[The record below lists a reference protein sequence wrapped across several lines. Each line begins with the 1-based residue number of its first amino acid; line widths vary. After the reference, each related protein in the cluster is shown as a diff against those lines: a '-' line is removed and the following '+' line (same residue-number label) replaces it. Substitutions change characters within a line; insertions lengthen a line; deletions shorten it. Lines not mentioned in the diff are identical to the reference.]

1 MLRNVEEAAR
11 NTESKNQRSKMSR
24 RRQATKRPV
33 SPDPLHGS
41 PLISVLVNAVMKSG
55 KKAVAQR
62 IVYGAIE
69 KMAEK
74 VGKGNPIELVL
85 GALENIRPKIEVKS
99 RRVGG
104 ATYQVPIEVPFERQ
118 QSLAFRWVVNA
129 AASRKGSPMAESLA
143 SELTDAYNNTGS
155 VVKKREETHKMAQAN
170 RAFAHLRW

>member
-1 MLRNVEEAAR
+1 
-11 NTESKNQRSKMSR
+11 MSR
-24 RRQATKRPV
+24 RRKATKRAIL
-33 SPDPLHGS
+33 PDPLHGS
-41 PLISVLVNAVMKSG
+41 PLISSLVNAVMFSG
-55 KKAVAQR
+55 KKSLAQR
-62 IVYGAIE
+62 IVYKSIE

-99 RRVGG
+99 SRVGG
-104 ATYQVPIEVPFERQ
+104 ATYQVPIEVAFERQ

-129 AASRKGSPMAESLA
+129 ASSRKGTPIADALA
-143 SELTDAYNNTGS
+143 NELIDAYNNTGS

>member
-1 MLRNVEEAAR
+1 M
-11 NTESKNQRSKMSR
+11 
-24 RRQATKRPV
+24 
-33 SPDPLHGS
+33 PDPRHGS
-41 PLISVLVNAVMKSG
+41 PLVSTLVNAVMQSG
-55 KKAVAQR
+55 KKALAQR

-74 VGKGNPIELVL
+74 LEKGNPVDLVL

-118 QSLAFRWVVNA
+118 QSLAFRWVVK
-129 AASRKGSPMAESLA
+129 AASARKGAPMADSLA
-143 SELTDAYNNTGS
+143 IELIDAYNNTGS

>member
-1 MLRNVEEAAR
+1 
-11 NTESKNQRSKMSR
+11 MSR
-24 RRQATKRPV
+24 RRKAVKRPTM
-33 SPDPLHGS
+33 PDPRHGS
-41 PLISVLVNAVMKSG
+41 PLVSTLVNAVMQSG
-55 KKAVAQR
+55 KKALAQR

-74 VGKGNPIELVL
+74 LEKGNPVELVL

-118 QSLAFRWVVNA
+118 QSLAFRWVVK
-129 AASRKGSPMAESLA
+129 AASAKKGAPMADSLA
-143 SELTDAYNNTGS
+143 SELIDAYNNTGS

>member
-1 MLRNVEEAAR
+1 M
-11 NTESKNQRSKMSR
+11 
-24 RRQATKRPV
+24 
-33 SPDPLHGS
+33 PDPRHGS
-41 PLISVLVNAVMKSG
+41 PLVSTLVNAVMQSG
-55 KKAVAQR
+55 KKALAQR

-74 VGKGNPIELVL
+74 LEKGNPVELVL

-118 QSLAFRWVVNA
+118 QSLAFRWVVK
-129 AASRKGSPMAESLA
+129 AASAKKGAPMADSLA
-143 SELTDAYNNTGS
+143 SELIDAYNNTGS
-155 VVKKREETHKMAQAN
+155 VVKKREDAHKMAQAN

>member
-1 MLRNVEEAAR
+1 
-11 NTESKNQRSKMSR
+11 MSR
-24 RRQATKRPV
+24 RRKATKRV
-33 SPDPLHGS
+33 ILSDPLHGS
-41 PLISVLVNAVMKSG
+41 PLISSLVNAVMLSG
-55 KKAVAQR
+55 KKSLAQR
-62 IVYGAIE
+62 IVYKSIE

-104 ATYQVPIEVPFERQ
+104 ATYQVPIEVAFERQ

-129 AASRKGSPMAESLA
+129 ASSRKGTPIADALA
-143 SELTDAYNNTGS
+143 NELIDAYNNTGS

>member
-1 MLRNVEEAAR
+1 
-11 NTESKNQRSKMSR
+11 MSR
-24 RRQATKRPV
+24 RRKAVKRPTL
-33 SPDPLHGS
+33 PDPRHGS
-41 PLISVLVNAVMKSG
+41 PLVSTLVNAVMQSG
-55 KKAVAQR
+55 KKALAQR

-74 VGKGNPIELVL
+74 LEKGNPVDLVL

-118 QSLAFRWVVNA
+118 QSLAFRGVVK
-129 AASRKGSPMAESLA
+129 AASARKGAPMADSLA
-143 SELTDAYNNTGS
+143 TELIDAYNNTGS

>member
-1 MLRNVEEAAR
+1 
-11 NTESKNQRSKMSR
+11 MSR
-24 RRQATKRPV
+24 RRKAVKRPTM
-33 SPDPLHGS
+33 PDPRHGS
-41 PLISVLVNAVMKSG
+41 PLVSTLVNAVMQSG
-55 KKAVAQR
+55 KKALAQR

-74 VGKGNPIELVL
+74 LEKGNPVDLVL

-118 QSLAFRWVVNA
+118 QSLAFRWVVK
-129 AASRKGSPMAESLA
+129 AASARKGAPMADSLA
-143 SELTDAYNNTGS
+143 TELIDAYNNTGS
-155 VVKKREETHKMAQAN
+155 VVKKREETHKMAQTN

>member
-1 MLRNVEEAAR
+1 
-11 NTESKNQRSKMSR
+11 MSR
-24 RRQATKRPV
+24 RRKATKRAIL
-33 SPDPLHGS
+33 PDPLHGS
-41 PLISVLVNAVMKSG
+41 PLISSLVNAVMFSG
-55 KKAVAQR
+55 KKSLAQR
-62 IVYGAIE
+62 IVYKSIE

-118 QSLAFRWVVNA
+118 QSLAFRWVVK
-129 AASRKGSPMAESLA
+129 AASAKKGAPMTDSLA
-143 SELTDAYNNTGS
+143 SELIDAYNNTGS